1 MKITREI
8 NGKQV
13 EFELT
18 PSELYLAFEEQQEA
32 FDKEDILM
40 YIDGFDSEDFES
52 YGVSEQAFRHLVPT
66 MAYLKRRYQDK
77 YDMDWQSA
85 RDEAIKDAIYRYKNE
100 QEEAKKHGSEQIV

>member
-8 NGKQV
+8 DGLPV

-18 PSELYLAFEEQQEA
+18 PSELYLAFEEQQEE
-32 FDKEDILM
+32 FDREDILM

-52 YGVSEQAFRHLVPT
+52 YGVNEHVFRSLITT
-66 MAYLKRRYQDK
+66 MAYLKRHYQSK